1 MLNELMERA
10 GGARRVMMGAVGLG
24 TALLIMAIS
33 RIATAPNWVPAMT
46 NVPLQSASGL
56 ADKLDQAGI
65 KYKLDGG
72 GSSIMVAEGDVAKA
86 RVALAKDGLPNGAR
100 PGLELFDRPT
110 WGWNDFTQRVNYRR
124 ALEGELERT
133 ISGMRGVERAEVHLA
148 LSDQSAF
155 RRADERPATASILL
169 ALKQGGEPSP
179 DVVQGI
185 AHLVSAS
192 VDGLAPENVSI
203 HDETGRQWSEP
214 NDGNSAAGLSGH
226 ELRVQQDVEKYLEH
240 KAEDL
245 ISQLVGPNNARVR
258 VSASINFDK
267 VERTT
272 QAIDPEKQAL
282 ASEQKT
288 EITPGQQGGAGQT
301 NIANSYEN
309 TKSTEVFSGA
319 IGNVK
324 RVTVAVLVNDKRVP
338 PANAKD
344 TVPHFQTRTPD
355 ELARIEMLVRSALG
369 VDSTRGDA
377 VSVVSLPF
385 DQPTITVAP
394 LPPVDLASR
403 VEQFQRPIVTGVAI
417 MLAFGLAIFTM
428 RSLKTRSA
436 SSLALPGAI
445 AMSSASMLP
454 AGAPVSSAQMT
465 VVPAPRAIPAPP
477 KFVFPEANTEIRDK
491 VVSTVTTNPDSAARL
506 VKSWI
511 KEG

>member
-10 GGARRVMMGAVGLG
+10 GGTRRVMLGAVGIG

-192 VDGLAPENVSI
+192 VDGLSPENVSI

-324 RVTVAVLVNDKRVP
+324 RVTVAVLVNDKHMP

-344 TVPHFQTRTPD
+344 TVPHFQTRTPE

-394 LPPVDLASR
+394 LPPVDIASR

-417 MLAFGLAIFTM
+417 MLAFVLAIFTM

-445 AMSSASMLP
+445 AMSSANMLP
-454 AGAPVSSAQMT
+454 ASAPVSSASMA

-491 VVSTVTTNPDSAARL
+491 VVSTVSTNPDSAARL

-511 KEG
+511 KDG